1 MHCSG
6 SPLAQPPTRRLTC
19 IFVKSDAV
27 AAEHKSVGQMCDS
40 IEMLWALLRQYV
52 RPYRG
57 LLSVVAVLQVISTL
71 ASLYLPTVNA
81 AIIDDG
87 VAKGNLQTIVE
98 LGGVMLAVSALQVV
112 CAVGAVYFGSRAGM
126 GFGHDLRSAIFH
138 HVTGFSAEETAR
150 FGAPSLLTRTTN
162 DVQQIQ
168 LLVQLTCTMLITA
181 PIMSIG
187 GIFMAVH
194 QDAGLSWLLLVSV
207 PVLAVANYWI
217 VSHLLPIFRRMQRLI
232 DNINRVMREQ
242 LSGIRVIRA
251 FASEPFE
258 RNRFAEANQALSD
271 TALDAGRWQALMLPV
286 TTLVINV
293 SSVALIWFGGLRID
307 AGQMQVGSLIAFL
320 SYFMQILMAVLLATF
335 MLVIF
340 PRASVCAERISEV
353 LSTTPGI
360 ASPENPVRPDAVAGE
375 ISMDAATFSYPGAD
389 RPVLQDVSLVAKPG
403 TTTAI
408 VGSTGSGKS
417 TLVSLICR
425 LYDVT
430 GGSVRIDGI
439 DVRDYDTDQLW
450 SAIGLVP
457 QRGYLFSGTV
467 ADNLRYGKADATDD
481 EMWEAL
487 RVAAADDFVHA
498 HADGLAMPVAQG
510 GINFSGGQRQRL
522 AIARAVI
529 RRPAIYLF
537 DDAFSALD
545 VHTDARV
552 RAALREVSA
561 GSTVIIVS
569 QRIST
574 VAQADQIIVIDD
586 GRVVGIGTHE
596 TLLVGCPAYAEFA
609 DSQSLG
615 AGVGGQR

>member
-1 MHCSG
+1 M
-6 SPLAQPPTRRLTC
+6 
-19 IFVKSDAV
+19 
-27 AAEHKSVGQMCDS
+27 MCDS
-40 IEMLWALLRQYV
+40 NGMLWALLRQYV

-57 LLSVVAVLQVISTL
+57 LLSVVAALQVVSTL

-81 AIIDDG
+81 AIIDEG
-87 VAKGNLQTIVE
+87 VAKGDLQTIVE
-98 LGGVMLAVSALQVV
+98 LGGVMLAVTALQVV
-112 CAVGAVYFGSRAGM
+112 CAVGAVYSGSRAGM
-126 GFGHDLRSAIFH
+126 GFGRDLRSAIFH

-162 DVQQIQ
+162 DVQQVQ
-168 LLVQLTCTMLITA
+168 LLVQLTCTTLITA

-187 GIFMAVH
+187 GIFMAIH

-207 PVLAVANYWI
+207 PVLAAANYWI
-217 VSHLLPIFRRMQRLI
+217 VSHLLPIFRRVQRLI
-232 DNINRVMREQ
+232 DGINRVMREQ

-271 TALDAGRWQALMLPV
+271 AALDAGRWQALMLPV
-286 TTLVINV
+286 TTLVINI

-307 AGQMQVGSLIAFL
+307 DGQMQVGSLIAFL

-335 MLVIF
+335 MLVMI
-340 PRASVCAERISEV
+340 PRASVCAERITEV

-360 ASPENPVRPDAVAGE
+360 ASPGNPRRPDTGVGE
-375 ISMDAATFSYPGAD
+375 IRLDAVTFSYPRAD
-389 RPVLQDVSLVAKPG
+389 LPVLQDVSLNARPG
-403 TTTAI
+403 TTTAV

-425 LYDVT
+425 MYDVT
-430 GGSVRIDGI
+430 GGSVRVDGI
-439 DVRDYDTDQLW
+439 DVRDYDTEQLW

-481 EMWEAL
+481 EMWDAL
-487 RVAAADDFVHA
+487 RVAAADDFVRA
-498 HADGLAMPVAQG
+498 HVDGLGMPVAQG

-552 RAALREVSA
+552 RAALRDVSA
-561 GSTVIIVS
+561 DSTVVIVS

-574 VAQADQIIVIDD
+574 VAQADQIVVIDD
-586 GRVVGIGTHE
+586 GRAVGIGTHE
-596 TLLVGCPAYAEFA
+596 TLLAECAAYAEFA
-609 DSQSLG
+609 DSQSVG
-615 AGVGGQR
+615 AAR

>member
-1 MHCSG
+1 
-6 SPLAQPPTRRLTC
+6 
-19 IFVKSDAV
+19 
-27 AAEHKSVGQMCDS
+27 
-40 IEMLWALLRQYV
+40 MLLALLRHYV

-57 LLSVVAVLQVISTL
+57 LLAIVAGVQVVSTL

-81 AIIDDG
+81 AIIDEG
-87 VAKGNLQTIVE
+87 VAKGDTQTIID
-98 LGGVMLAVSALQVV
+98 LGAVMLAVTALQVV
-112 CAVGAVYFGSRAGM
+112 CAIAAVYFGSRAGM
-126 GFGHDLRSAIFH
+126 GFGRDLRSAIFH
-138 HVTGFSAEETAR
+138 HVTGLSATETAR

-168 LLVQLTCTMLITA
+168 LLVLMTCTMLITA
-181 PIMSIG
+181 PIMCIG
-187 GIFMAVH
+187 GIFMALH

-207 PVLAVANYWI
+207 PVLAIANYWV
-217 VSHLLPIFRRMQRLI
+217 VSHLLPIFRSMQRLI
-232 DNINRVMREQ
+232 DGINRVMREQ

-251 FASEPFE
+251 FATEPFE
-258 RNRFAEANQALSD
+258 RNRFAEANWALSE
-271 TALDAGRWQALMLPV
+271 TALSAGRWQVVLLPV

-307 AGQMQVGSLIAFL
+307 AGQMQVGALIAFL

-335 MLVIF
+335 ILVLL
-340 PRASVCAERISEV
+340 PRASVCAERITEV
-353 LSTTPGI
+353 LSTEPVLT
-360 ASPENPVRPDAVAGE
+360 SPPHPVRPQRADGV
-375 ISMDAATFSYPGAD
+375 ITLDKTTFCYPGAD
-389 RPVLQDVSLVAKPG
+389 RPVLQDVSLTASPG

-408 VGSTGSGKS
+408 VGSTGSGKT
-417 TLVSLICR
+417 TLLSLICR
-425 LYDVT
+425 MYDVT
-430 GGSVRIDGI
+430 QGSVRVDAV
-439 DVRDYDTDQLW
+439 DVRDYDIERLW
-450 SAIGLVP
+450 STMGLVP

-487 RVAAADDFVHA
+487 RVAAADGFVREHT
-498 HADGLAMPVAQG
+498 DGLQMPVAQG

-552 RAALREVSA
+552 RAGLREVSA
-561 GSTVIIVS
+561 DSTVVIVA

-574 VAQADQIIVIDD
+574 VITADQIVVLDD
-586 GRVVGIGTHE
+586 GNVVGAGSHE
-596 TLLVGCPAYAEFA
+596 SLLAECPTYAEFA
-609 DSQSLG
+609 DSQAVG
-615 AGVGGQR
+615 AGVGGRH

>member
-1 MHCSG
+1 
-6 SPLAQPPTRRLTC
+6 
-19 IFVKSDAV
+19 
-27 AAEHKSVGQMCDS
+27 
-40 IEMLWALLRQYV
+40 MLLALLRQYV
-52 RPYRG
+52 RPYRRP
-57 LLSVVAVLQVISTL
+57 LAAVAVLQVISTL

-87 VAKGNLQTIVE
+87 VAKGDTRTIID
-98 LGGVMLAVSALQVV
+98 LGGVMLAVTGLQVL
-112 CAVGAVYFGSRAGM
+112 CAVGAVYFGSRAAM
-126 GFGHDLRSAIFH
+126 GFGRDLRSAIFH
-138 HVTGFSAEETAR
+138 HVTGFSAAETAR

-162 DVQQIQ
+162 DVQQVQ

-181 PIMSIG
+181 PIMSVG

-217 VSHLLPIFRRMQRLI
+217 VSHLLPIFRGLQRLI
-232 DNINRVMREQ
+232 DGINRVMREQ

-251 FASEPFE
+251 FAREPFE
-258 RNRFAEANQALSD
+258 RNRFAEANLALSD
-271 TALDAGRWQALMLPV
+271 TALTAGRWQALMLPV

-293 SSVALIWFGGLRID
+293 SSVALIWFGGQRID
-307 AGQMQVGSLIAFL
+307 DGQMQVGSLIAFL

-335 MLVIF
+335 ILVLL
-340 PRASVCAERISEV
+340 PRASACAERITEV
-353 LSTTPGI
+353 LSTEPAIT
-360 ASPENPVRPDAVAGE
+360 SPAEPVRPASIDGM
-375 ISMDAATFSYPGAD
+375 INLRDATFCYPGAD
-389 RPVLQDVSLVAKPG
+389 RPVLQDISLTAEPG

-425 LYDVT
+425 MYDVT
-430 GGSVRIDGI
+430 SGSVRVDDT
-439 DVRDYDTDQLW
+439 DVRDYDTEQLW

-467 ADNLRYGKADATDD
+467 AENLRYGKADATDD

-487 RVAAADDFVHA
+487 RVASADGFVRS
-498 HADGLAMPVAQG
+498 HADGLDMPVAQG

-545 VHTDARV
+545 VHTDSRV
-552 RAALREVSA
+552 RSALSEVSA
-561 GSTVIIVS
+561 DATVVIVA

-574 VAQADQIIVIDD
+574 VAAADQIVVVDD
-586 GRVVGIGTHE
+586 GKVVGTGTHE
-596 TLLVGCPAYAEFA
+596 SLLADCPTYAEFA
-609 DSQSLG
+609 DSQAVG
-615 AGVGGQR
+615 AGVGGTQ